1 VLEVCPA
8 LRRPVGDRRQ
18 REVGEHESNG
28 PVERLSTPLAP
39 RRHRLGDT
47 PFGTAQLTRLAQLP
61 PGLLR
66 DEGQARSLEEGGAL
80 LLGPAE
86 PPARRE
92 PVGDHAMELD
102 EVGDV
107 VRRVLALLCAE
118 RPARPVRQLVALLE
132 AQPQQLLD
140 ERDERG
146 RRQAEEPRR
155 ELRVEKPRRGG
166 AARPFED
173 LEVLVGGVD
182 DGQSRTGKHGGEG
195 RDVDGERVDER
206 DPAVPGDLK
215 EGQPGE
221 VAPLT
226 VELGVERVLVG
237 APELVDESA
246 ERDLVGDVTEF
257 DGWRPVRAPTGTRRR
272 CQSAQPP

>member
-1 VLEVCPA
+1 M
-8 LRRPVGDRRQ
+8 
-18 REVGEHESNG
+18 
-28 PVERLSTPLAP
+28 
-39 RRHRLGDT
+39 RH
-47 PFGTAQLTRLAQLP
+47 
-61 PGLLR
+61 
-66 DEGQARSLEEGGAL
+66 
-80 LLGPAE
+80 
-86 PPARRE
+86 E
-92 PVGDHAMELD
+92 PVGDDAVELD

-140 ERDERG
+140 EHDERG

-166 AARPFED
+166 TARPLED

-195 RDVDGERVDER
+195 RDIDGERVDER
-206 DPAVPGDLK
+206 DPTVPGDLE
-215 EGQPGE
+215 EGEPGE

-257 DGWRPVRAPTGTRRR
+257 DRWRPVRAPHRHAAPLPIRSAPVAHAGVLDAQHLGFAGPAGPEGGVDDLADEERVRAEHDRSARVGNRGRRPPGRGPVPRSQARRR
-272 CQSAQPP
+272 RQRRSACGRPGRRAPA